1 MAAKKKSKGILSQ
14 LSFNFNKFKLDAR
27 VPKLLGLLFLL
38 FAFYLFIAFSSY
50 LFTWEADQDQVL
62 QFSWGLL
69 LQSDSKFFLSLGRC
83 FWRRCQQLADFLYRD
98 DWNDYAALIFY
109 PN

>member
-69 LQSDSKFFLSLGRC
+69 LQSEVEMSNWLGRLGAIFSNIFF
-83 FWRRCQQLADFLYRD
+83 FWGFGLPSY
-98 DWNDYAALIFY
+98 ALIFY